1 MRNKDGKLLKLT
13 QHALAPRLNKTH
25 KLSSSTHPQ
34 TPHLQFLTFF
44 FLMTRRPPISPLFPH
59 PPLSRSGAGG
69 GPSPGRPRP
78 PPGGGGG
85 PLARGA
91 GRALFPPPRPHEAP
105 RSDRRSLRLS
115 AAVRDCGVAV

>member
-1 MRNKDGKLLKLT
+1 MVHTDNSGQRSPSRPRIARARVLDRCLT
-13 QHALAPRLNKTH
+13 CNLY
-25 KLSSSTHPQ
+25 
-34 TPHLQFLTFF
+34 FFFF